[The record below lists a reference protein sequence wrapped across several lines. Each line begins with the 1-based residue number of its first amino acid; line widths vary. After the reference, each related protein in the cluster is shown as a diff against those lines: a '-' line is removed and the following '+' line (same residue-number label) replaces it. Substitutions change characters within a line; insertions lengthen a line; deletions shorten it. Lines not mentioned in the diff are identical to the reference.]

1 MYEDMTY
8 EVILNRALNRVPDGI
23 DKREGSMIYTA
34 LAPACA
40 ELAQMYIQLDVVLN
54 ETFADTAS
62 REYLIKRATERGITP
77 KEATKA
83 IAKGVFNLD
92 VGVGMRFG
100 IGAFR
105 YTTTERISAGVY
117 KMECEMAGSA
127 PNGSTGQLIPVDYI
141 SGLTSAELTEI
152 LVPGDDE
159 EDTEVFRSRYYGS
172 IDSQA
177 FGGNRADYKK
187 KVLELDG
194 VGAVKIYRATDV
206 SGSVSG
212 GNVLI
217 VILNSNYRKPSEE
230 LVNSIQTVLDPTE
243 NSGDGVGLAPMWHFV
258 KVLAA
263 NETVINIETTIT
275 YSSGYSYADIQSYV
289 EAAIDAYL
297 LSLAKSWQEETTL
310 VVRVSQIEH
319 ALLGITGILDITGTT
334 INGSTSNLE
343 LNENAIPVRGTMN
356 GQ

>member
-1 MYEDMTY
+1 
-8 EVILNRALNRVPDGI
+8 
-23 DKREGSMIYTA
+23 MIYTA

-40 ELAQMYIQLDVVLN
+40 ELAQMYIQLDIVLN

-62 REYLIKRATERGITP
+62 REYLIRRAAERGIIP

-83 IAKGVFNLD
+83 IVKGVFNLD
-92 VGVGMRFG
+92 VGVGKRFG
-100 IGAFR
+100 LDDFR
-105 YTTTERISAGVY
+105 YTTTEQISTGVY
-117 KMECEMAGSA
+117 KMECETVGSA
-127 PNGSTGQLIPVDYI
+127 PNGSTGRLIPIDYVN
-141 SGLTSAELTEI
+141 GLISAELTEVLI
-152 LVPGDDE
+152 PGEDE
-159 EDTEVFRSRYYGS
+159 EETEVFRSRYYGS

-187 KVLELDG
+187 KILELDG

-206 SGSVSG
+206 SGSLSG

-217 VILNSNYRKPSEE
+217 VILNSNYREPSEE
-230 LVNSIQTVLDPTE
+230 LVNSIQTILDPTE

-258 KVLAA
+258 KVLGADEVA
-263 NETVINIETTIT
+263 INIVIAIT
-275 YSSGYSYADIQSYV
+275 YSSGYSYPDIKSYV
-289 EAAIDAYL
+289 EAAIDTYL
-297 LSLAKSWQEETTL
+297 LSLAKSWQEESTL

-343 LNENAIPVRGTMN
+343 LDKNAIPVRGTIN